1 MEHKDFEQL
10 QKSDDNLKNLFAKV
24 KDHTDNSNKLP
35 MFYLDNNILLR
46 HYRSP
51 KFAEKDSWRDCHQ
64 LVIPTSL
71 RLPLLELAHSAE
83 SHLGI
88 TKTYQR
94 LLEDFYW
101 PGMKG
106 DIKCFIQSCHACQV
120 TGKPNEKIPVAP
132 LVPIT
137 VPSTPFSKII
147 IDCVGP
153 LPKTS
158 KRNEYLLTILCPTT
172 RFPLAIPIKN
182 IAAKTIIQELTKIFT
197 LFGFP
202 RELQCDQGTNFT
214 SHLFQNT
221 LKQFN
226 INGVY
231 ASAYHP
237 QTNGA
242 LERIHQTIKSL
253 LRKYINE
260 TNKDWDDGMDL
271 LMYILRSV
279 PNESTGIA
287 PFELMF
293 GRKPRTNLSM
303 VKETLLNKSFNDH
316 QASVPQYLNNL
327 KEKLIYM
334 YDFVREHL
342 KVSQDHMKIN
352 YDKKAKIRSFQP
364 REKVLVYHP
373 IPGAPL
379 QQRFMGPYEILKR
392 ISKPSYVISTP
403 DRRKATQLVHVNLL
417 KPYMAPAQ
425 VGHIVCNSVTS
436 DASNAPLEEST
447 IEDDVSD
454 KIIISWKDLNNSDIL
469 NSLPQYVEHLSAEQG
484 EELSH
489 LLQAYSS
496 ICSDEP
502 GSCTLVEHDVVLE
515 LNTQP
520 IRQSFYR
527 VSYHLLPALKAEVD
541 YLLEHNLAKP
551 SASPWASP
559 CILVKKPNN
568 KFRMCTDYRKL
579 NQVTIKDAYP
589 LPRITDIIDS
599 VSNAKF
605 LSQMDLMK
613 GYYQIQ
619 LTERARSISA
629 FTTPF
634 GLFEYHVL
642 PFGMTNAPATFQR
655 VMQEVIR
662 GLPNVYVYLDDL
674 VIATDTWEEHLFTL
688 EELFKRLKT
697 ANLTINLGKSSF
709 GRGQVKYLGHIVG
722 SGAVMP
728 KDTNIKSIK
737 DFPPPAN
744 KKNLKTFLGM
754 VSYYSRFCP
763 NFSIITAPLF
773 ALTSNKVIFK
783 WEPKHDRAFNQLKLF
798 MMSKPLLQ
806 APDFS
811 KPFLL
816 QVDASNVGYGG
827 VLLQELTS
835 NNVSSLPLLDRLLPV
850 AYYSGFFRGA
860 QLRWATVEKELYSIV
875 ASIQHFRPYLE
886 GLPKVIVYSDHLPL
900 SFLDRAKSTNQKLLR
915 WSYVLSSFNI
925 EVRKISG
932 TKNTFADALSRLPIS

>member
-1 MEHKDFEQL
+1 MKHLTEPTNKFVTVTDLTSETVLPIVKINLDCPYFSGIREVALLDKDKDLPCENVDILLGNDLAQGKVLPNLVISQPTTVLEQNNEEPEMTCQLATRASVTSENSAFSVDSVVDDSSNLADLVSMEHKDFEQL
-10 QKSDDNLKNLFAKV
+10 QKSDDSIKSLFAKV
-24 KDHTDNSNKLP
+24 KDPSDPSNKLP
-35 MFYLDNNILLR
+35 MFYLENNILLR

-106 DIKCFIQSCHACQV
+106 DVKHFIQSCHSCQV
-120 TGKPNEKIPVAP
+120 TGKPNEKIPVTP

-137 VPSTPFSKII
+137 VPSTPFEKII

-158 KRNEYLLTILCPTT
+158 KRNEYLLTVLCPTT
-172 RFPLAIPIKN
+172 RFPLAIPLKN

-197 LFGFP
+197 VFGFP

-214 SHLFQNT
+214 SNLFKDT
-221 LKQFN
+221 LKQLN
-226 INGVY
+226 INSVY

-253 LRKYINE
+253 LRKYVNE
-260 TNKDWDDGMDL
+260 TNKDWDEGMDL

-279 PNESTGIA
+279 PNESTGIS

-303 VKETLLNKSFNDH
+303 VKENLLNKTFEDQ
-316 QASVPQYLNNL
+316 QASVFQYLNKL

-334 YDFVREHL
+334 YDFVRENL
-342 KVSQDHMKIN
+342 KVSQTHMKTN
-352 YDKKAKIRSFQP
+352 YDKKAKLRSFQP
-364 REKVLVYHP
+364 GEKVLVYHP

-379 QQRFMGPYEILKR
+379 RQKFMGPYEILR
-392 ISKPSYVISTP
+392 RMSKTNYVIATP

-417 KPYMAPAQ
+417 KPYKAPAR
-425 VGHIVCNSVTS
+425 VSHVICNSKTF
-436 DASNAPLEEST
+436 DSNSAPLEEST
-447 IEDDVSD
+447 TEESIPD
-454 KIIISWKDLNNSDIL
+454 KVIISWKDLNNSDIL
-469 NSLPQYVEHLSAEQG
+469 KSLPQYVEHLPTKQG
-484 EELSH
+484 KELSN
-489 LLQAYSS
+489 LLQTYSS

-502 GSCTLVEHDVVLE
+502 GSCTLVQHDVLLE
-515 LNTQP
+515 PNTQP
-520 IRQSFYR
+520 IRQSYYR

-551 SASPWASP
+551 STSPWASP

-613 GYYQIQ
+613 GYYQIR
-619 LTERARSISA
+619 LTDRAQAVSA
-629 FTTPF
+629 FTIPF

-674 VIATDTWEEHLFTL
+674 VIATDTWEEHLFLL
-688 EELFKRLKT
+688 EELFKRLKA

-722 SGAVMP
+722 SGSVMP

-737 DFPPPAN
+737 EFPTPTN
-744 KKNLKTFLGM
+744 KKTLKTFFG
-754 VSYYSRFCP
+754 
-763 NFSIITAPLF
+763 NG
-773 ALTSNKVIFK
+773 
-783 WEPKHDRAFNQLKLF
+783 
-798 MMSKPLLQ
+798 
-806 APDFS
+806 
-811 KPFLL
+811 FLL
-816 QVDASNVGYGG
+816 
-827 VLLQELTS
+827 
-835 NNVSSLPLLDRLLPV
+835 
-850 AYYSGFFRGA
+850 F
-860 QLRWATVEKELYSIV
+860 
-875 ASIQHFRPYLE
+875 
-886 GLPKVIVYSDHLPL
+886 
-900 SFLDRAKSTNQKLLR
+900 
-915 WSYVLSSFNI
+915 
-925 EVRKISG
+925 
-932 TKNTFADALSRLPIS
+932 